1 MKILCSKYQKWNIY
15 YPENDKITLE
25 LGKNIIDSNYSVIK
39 ILKEGKRNYVAII
52 STNGKKYIL
61 KEFRSEIIIPQ
72 RKIQTYFKRGEALT
86 TLKNGLESIEED
98 VFELVRPIAAIV
110 KRKKTIEKS
119 YLIMEYVLGQKLQ
132 TTKDIDEVIRI
143 TKKIHK
149 LKRYHGDLNTSNFI
163 KTSNGLKVLDTQMKK
178 GMFFSFKK
186 YYDILT
192 LKEDLLVINLKY
204 NVEENY
210 KINKFRLSFVLAFL
224 IKRLKKLKIINIM
237 RKYKKD
243 LREKG
248 WKI

>member
-1 MKILCSKYQKWNIY
+1 MKILCSKYQEWNIY

-119 YLIMEYVLGQKLQ
+119 YLIME
-132 TTKDIDEVIRI
+132 
-143 TKKIHK
+143 
-149 LKRYHGDLNTSNFI
+149 
-163 KTSNGLKVLDTQMKK
+163 
-178 GMFFSFKK
+178 
-186 YYDILT
+186 
-192 LKEDLLVINLKY
+192 
-204 NVEENY
+204 
-210 KINKFRLSFVLAFL
+210 
-224 IKRLKKLKIINIM
+224 
-237 RKYKKD
+237 
-243 LREKG
+243 
-248 WKI
+248 

>member
-1 MKILCSKYQKWNIY
+1 
-15 YPENDKITLE
+15 
-25 LGKNIIDSNYSVIK
+25 
-39 ILKEGKRNYVAII
+39 
-52 STNGKKYIL
+52 
-61 KEFRSEIIIPQ
+61 
-72 RKIQTYFKRGEALT
+72 
-86 TLKNGLESIEED
+86 
-98 VFELVRPIAAIV
+98 
-110 KRKKTIEKS
+110 
-119 YLIMEYVLGQKLQ
+119 
-132 TTKDIDEVIRI
+132 
-143 TKKIHK
+143 
-149 LKRYHGDLNTSNFI
+149 
-163 KTSNGLKVLDTQMKK
+163 MKK